1 MRFKQRSYGT
11 PPPINLTPMLNVMMG
26 ILAFFVMITM
36 LLSEERG
43 VSVILPPGDN
53 TPPPTEPEEPPE
65 PLLVTLTAQRQL
77 LIEGEP
83 VPGNQWQGP
92 VQVYLRSNPKGFVI
106 LQADRRLPY
115 AQVVQTLA
123 EMKQVGGDRVSL
135 SIDPPSP

>member
-1 MRFKQRSYGT
+1 MRFRNRSYGA

-36 LLSEERG
+36 LLSEEQG
-43 VSVILPPGDN
+43 ISVILPPAEN
-53 TPPPTEPEEPPE
+53 TPPADPEEPPE

-83 VPGNQWQGP
+83 VPQNQWQGP
-92 VQVYLRSNPKGFVI
+92 VQVYLRANPKGFVI

-115 AQVVQTLA
+115 EQVVQTLA
-123 EMKQVGGDRVSL
+123 EMKQVGGDRISL

>member
-1 MRFKQRSYGT
+1 MRFKNRSYGS

-36 LLSEERG
+36 LLSEEQG
-43 VSVILPPGDN
+43 ISVILPPAQN
-53 TPPPTEPEEPPE
+53 TPPASPEEPPE
-65 PLLVTLTAQRQL
+65 PLLVTLTAQQQI

-83 VPGNQWQGP
+83 VPQNQWQGP
-92 VQVYLRSNPKGFVI
+92 VQVYLRANPEGFVI

-115 AQVVQTLA
+115 EQVVQTLA
-123 EMKQVGGDRVSL
+123 EMKQVGGDRISL

>member
-36 LLSEERG
+36 LLSEEQG
-43 VSVILPPGDN
+43 VSIILPPGDN

-83 VPGNQWQGP
+83 VPGNQWQEP
-92 VQVYLRSNPKGFVI
+92 VQVYLRANPKGFVI

-115 AQVVQTLA
+115 EQVVQTLA
-123 EMKQVGGDRVSL
+123 EMKQVGGDRISL